1 MIGRTI
7 SHYNIL
13 EKLGGGGM
21 GVVFKAEDTELGRFV
36 ALKFLP
42 DEMAH
47 DEPMLERFRREAR
60 AASALNHP
68 NICTIY
74 EIGKQDGQ
82 SFIAM
87 EYLDGTTLKHQIGTR
102 PMETERLL
110 GIGIE
115 VADALDSAHSK
126 GIVHRDIKPA
136 NIFISKR
143 GHAKILDFGL
153 AKIGVRSNTASGD
166 SQTMAD
172 AARLD
177 LTSPGTA
184 LGTVAY
190 MSPEQVRGKELDG
203 RTDLFSFGIVLYEMA
218 TGILP
223 FRGDTQG
230 VITEAIL
237 NRAPSPA
244 IRLNPDIPPEL
255 EHIISKLLEK
265 DMELRYQSAAEVRA
279 DLKRLKRQQDSSR
292 ISSQVATETPSGS
305 ATATGSGAAAQGVG
319 SAGISSYGTSS
330 SNISSSKIKAIPES
344 QPRKTAYALGAALLA
359 AVAVIAFLLLR
370 HGAAFVS
377 PAYHLLT
384 YRRGTIRMA
393 RFAPDA
399 QTVVYSAAWEGGP
412 VEIFSTRFGTPESRP
427 VGGPGAE
434 ILAISST
441 GEMAVL
447 LRSRQTKSQVYTGT
461 LARMALGGGAP
472 REVLENVQWADW
484 SPDGAQLAVV
494 RDFNGRNRLEY
505 PPGKVL
511 YETGGW
517 ISHPRVSRKGDLI
530 AFIDHPIQGDSIGG
544 VAVVD
549 TNGNKRSLS
558 QSYGGGAVGLA
569 WSPKGDE
576 VWVTATLIGIDRSVF
591 AVPLSGKERLVARV
605 PADLTLQDVMPDGR
619 VLLARDSW
627 RRGLIVH
634 RNEDTTERDFTW
646 LDWSYPVTLS
656 NDGRTLL
663 FREEGE
669 AGGPTYAVYLRNTD
683 GSAAVRLG
691 DGQSLAL
698 SPDGKWALACRGDKQ
713 TDLFLLPTGAG
724 EPRTLKGHE
733 VIHNAA
739 RWFPDGKRL
748 LIAGIEPN
756 HGLRLYVQDIDS
768 DKFDAVTP
776 EGTDGSAYALA
787 PDGSTVA
794 ALGPDEKAYLF
805 PIPAGDPRPIKG
817 LLPGEVPVGWTDD
830 GRSLYVY
837 KGGELPAKVYRL
849 EVASG
854 NRTLWR
860 QLMPPDPAGV
870 EFVGPVLP
878 TPDGKSYVYG
888 YRRLLSD
895 LYLVE
900 GLQ

>member
-1 MIGRTI
+1 
-7 SHYNIL
+7 
-13 EKLGGGGM
+13 M

-42 DEMAH
+42 DEVAH
-47 DEPMLERFRREAR
+47 DEAALERFRREAR
-60 AASALNHP
+60 AASALNHS

-74 EIGKQDGQ
+74 EIGKHEGR

-87 EYLDGTTLKHQIGTR
+87 EYLEGATLKHLIGVR
-102 PMETERLL
+102 PMELDSLL
-110 GIGIE
+110 NVAIE
-115 VADALDSAHSK
+115 VADALDAAHTK

-136 NIFISKR
+136 NIFVSKR

-153 AKIGVRSNTASGD
+153 AKMSTSTQTVSGD
-166 SQTMAD
+166 SQTLAD
-172 AARLD
+172 AASLN

-190 MSPEQVRGKELDG
+190 MSPEQVRGRELDG
-203 RTDLFSFGIVLYEMA
+203 RSDLFSFGVVLYEMA
-218 TGILP
+218 TASLP
-223 FRGDTQG
+223 FRGETPG

-237 NRAPSPA
+237 NRAPTPP
-244 IRLNPDIPPEL
+244 IRLNPDLPPEIERIVL
-255 EHIISKLLEK
+255 KSLDK
-265 DMELRYQSAAEVRA
+265 DPELRYQSAAEVRA
-279 DLKRLKRQQDSSR
+279 DLKRLKRERDSSR
-292 ISSQVATETPSGS
+292 ISSSAVATESSTSVAAMAS
-305 ATATGSGAAAQGVG
+305 ASAAMPAR
-319 SAGISSYGTSS
+319 ISS
-330 SNISSSKIKAIPES
+330 AAV
-344 QPRKTAYALGAALLA
+344 KTVPARRSRTAEIALGAALVTALC
-359 AVAVIAFLLLR
+359 VIAFLLLR
-370 HGAAFVS
+370 QSGPPPS

-393 RFAPDA
+393 RFAPDG
-399 QTVVYSAAWEGGP
+399 QTVIYSAAWEGGP
-412 VEIFSTRFGTPESRP
+412 VEIFSTRFGTPESRS
-427 VGGPGAE
+427 VGVPGAE
-434 ILAISST
+434 ILAISGG

-447 LRSRQTKSQVYTGT
+447 LHSQQSKSQVHTGT
-461 LARMALGGGAP
+461 LARMPLGGGAP
-472 REVLENVQWADW
+472 REILENIQWADW
-484 SPDGAQLAVV
+484 SADGTQFAIV
-494 RDFNGRNRLEY
+494 RDANGRNRLEY
-505 PPGKVL
+505 PVGKVL

-517 ISHPRVSRKGDLI
+517 ISHPRISRKGDLI
-530 AFIDHPIQGDSIGG
+530 AFIDHPIPGDSIGG

-549 TNGNKRSLS
+549 LTGKKRSIG
-558 QSYGGGAVGLA
+558 QTYGGGAVGLS

-591 AVPLSGKERLVARV
+591 AVSLDGKERLVTRV

-634 RNEDTTERDFTW
+634 RADDPIEHDFTW

-656 NDGRTLL
+656 EDGRTLL

-669 AGGPTYAVYLRNTD
+669 AGGPSYAVYLRKTD
-683 GSAAVRLG
+683 GSPAVRLG

-724 EPRTLKGHE
+724 EPRQLQGHNI
-733 VIHNAA
+733 VHSTAK
-739 RWFPDGKRL
+739 WFPDGKRVL
-748 LIAGIEPN
+748 LAGNEAE
-756 HGLRLYVQDIDS
+756 HGLRLYVQDIDA
-768 DKFDAVTP
+768 DKITPVTP
-776 EGTDGSAYALA
+776 EGTNGLSFALSPDGSA
-787 PDGSTVA
+787 VA
-794 ALGPDEKAYLF
+794 AVGPDDKGYLF
-805 PIPAGDPRPIKG
+805 PVPSGDPRPIKG
-817 LLPGEVPVGWTDD
+817 MEAGEVPVEWSSD
-830 GRSLYVY
+830 GHSLYVY
-837 KGGELPAKVYRL
+837 RGGDLPAKVYRVDL
-849 EVASG
+849 ATG
-854 NRTLWR
+854 ARTLWK

-878 TPDGKSYVYG
+878 APDGKAYVYG

>member
-7 SHYNIL
+7 SHYRIV

-42 DEMAH
+42 DDMAH
-47 DEPMLERFRREAR
+47 DEPALERFRREAR

-74 EIGKQDGQ
+74 EIGKDEGQ

-87 EYLDGTTLKHQIGTR
+87 EFLDGSTLKHLIGPR
-102 PMETERLL
+102 PIELEPLL

-115 VADALDSAHSK
+115 VADALDAAHSK

-136 NIFISKR
+136 NIFVSKR

-153 AKIGVRSNTASGD
+153 AKMGVRANSVSGD
-166 SQTMAD
+166 SQTLAD
-172 AARLD
+172 VARLD

-190 MSPEQVRGKELDG
+190 MSPEQVRGKDLDG

-218 TGILP
+218 TGLMP
-223 FRGDTQG
+223 FRGETPG

-237 NRAPSPA
+237 NRAPAPA
-244 IRLNPDIPPEL
+244 VRINPDIPSEL
-255 EHIISKLLEK
+255 ERIIGKLLEK
-265 DMELRYQSAAEVRA
+265 DLELRYQSAAEVRA
-279 DLKRLKRQQDSSR
+279 DLKRMKREHDSSR
-292 ISSQVATETPSGS
+292 ISSPVAAETPGGS
-305 ATATGSGAAAQGVG
+305 AIAAASHADALGIG
-319 SAGISSYGTSS
+319 SSGISSSR
-330 SNISSSKIKAIPES
+330 ISSSGIKTVPDS
-344 QPRKTAYALGAALLA
+344 RPRGTLYALGAALVA
-359 AVAVIAFLLLR
+359 ALAVIAFLLL
-370 HGAAFVS
+370 HHAAAVVS

-393 RFAPDA
+393 RFAPDG

-427 VGGPGAE
+427 VGVPGAE

-447 LRSRQTKSQVYTGT
+447 LRSRQTKSQVYSGT

-472 REVLENVQWADW
+472 REVLENIQWADW
-484 SPDGAQLAVV
+484 SPDGSQLAVV

-517 ISHPRVSRKGDLI
+517 ISHPRISRKGDMI

-549 TNGNKRSLS
+549 MNGKKQALS

-634 RNEDTTERDFTW
+634 RAQDTIERDFTW

-656 NDGRTLL
+656 NDGQTLL

-669 AGGPTYAVYLRNTD
+669 AGGPTYAVYLRKTD

-698 SPDGKWALACRGDKQ
+698 SPDGNWALACRGDKQ
-713 TDLFLLPTGAG
+713 TDLFLLPTGPG
-724 EPRTLKGHE
+724 EPRTLKGHDI
-733 VIHNAA
+733 IHNAA
-739 RWFPDGKRL
+739 RWFPDGKRI

-768 DKFDAVTP
+768 DKFEAVSP
-776 EGTDGSAYALA
+776 EGTDGSAYALS
-787 PDGSTVA
+787 PDGTAVA
-794 ALGPDEKAYLF
+794 AMGPDAKPYFF

-817 LLPGEVPVGWTDD
+817 LLPGEVPVVWSAD
-830 GRSLYVY
+830 GRFLYIY

-849 EVASG
+849 EIASG
-854 NRTLWR
+854 NRTLWK

-878 TPDGKSYVYG
+878 TPDGSSYVYG

>member
-7 SHYNIL
+7 SHYRIL

-21 GVVFKAEDTELGRFV
+21 GVVYKAEDTELGRFV

-47 DEPMLERFRREAR
+47 DEPALERFRREAR

-68 NICTIY
+68 SICTIY
-74 EIGKQDGQ
+74 EIGNHDGQ

-87 EYLDGTTLKHQIGTR
+87 EYLDGSTLKHVISPR
-102 PMETERLL
+102 PMELDRLL
-110 GIGIE
+110 GIAIE
-115 VADALDSAHSK
+115 VADALDAANTK

-136 NIFISKR
+136 NIFVSKR

-153 AKIGVRSNTASGD
+153 AKMGLRANSVSGD
-166 SQTMAD
+166 SQTLAD

-190 MSPEQVRGKELDG
+190 MSPEQVRGRELDG
-203 RTDLFSFGIVLYEMA
+203 RSDLFSFGIVLYEMA

-223 FRGDTQG
+223 FRGETPG

-237 NRAPSPA
+237 NRAPAPA

-255 EHIISKLLEK
+255 ERIISKLLEK
-265 DMELRYQSAAEVRA
+265 DIELRYQSAAEVRA

-292 ISSQVATETPSGS
+292 ISSPVVTETPSGS
-305 ATATGSGAAAQGVG
+305 VATMTAESTPQA
-319 SAGISSYGTSS
+319 SASFRISSPGSS
-330 SNISSSKIKAIPES
+330 SGIKAIPEA
-344 QPRKTAYALGAALLA
+344 QPHRTTVALGAALIA
-359 AVAVIAFLLLR
+359 ALAVIAFLSLR
-370 HGAAFVS
+370 HPGAHAT

-393 RFAPDA
+393 RFAPDG
-399 QTVVYSAAWEGGP
+399 QTVIYSAAWEGGS

-427 VGGPGAE
+427 VGVPGAE
-434 ILAISST
+434 ILSISST

-447 LRSRQTKSQVYTGT
+447 LHSRQTKSQVYTGT

-472 REVLENVQWADW
+472 REVLENIQWADW
-484 SPDGAQLAVV
+484 SPDGSQLAIV

-517 ISHPRVSRKGDLI
+517 ISHPRVSRKGDMV

-576 VWVTATLIGIDRSVF
+576 VWVTATVIGIDRSVF
-591 AVPLSGKERLVARV
+591 AVPLSGKERLVTRV

-627 RRGLIVH
+627 RRGLIV
-634 RNEDTTERDFTW
+634 RRAEDATERDFTW

-656 NDGRTLL
+656 ADGRTLL

-669 AGGPTYAVYLRNTD
+669 AGGPTYAVYLRKTD
-683 GSAAVRLG
+683 GSPAVRLG

-698 SPDGKWALACRGDKQ
+698 SPDGNWALACRGDTQ
-713 TDLFLLPTGAG
+713 TDLFLLPTGPG
-724 EPRTLKGHE
+724 EPRTLKGHDI
-733 VIHNAA
+733 IHNAA

-756 HGLRLYVQDIDS
+756 
-768 DKFDAVTP
+768 
-776 EGTDGSAYALA
+776 
-787 PDGSTVA
+787 
-794 ALGPDEKAYLF
+794 
-805 PIPAGDPRPIKG
+805 
-817 LLPGEVPVGWTDD
+817 
-830 GRSLYVY
+830 
-837 KGGELPAKVYRL
+837 
-849 EVASG
+849 
-854 NRTLWR
+854 
-860 QLMPPDPAGV
+860 
-870 EFVGPVLP
+870 
-878 TPDGKSYVYG
+878 
-888 YRRLLSD
+888 
-895 LYLVE
+895 
-900 GLQ
+900 

>member
-7 SHYNIL
+7 SHYRIV

-42 DEMAH
+42 DDMAH
-47 DEPMLERFRREAR
+47 DESTLERFRREAR

-74 EIGKQDGQ
+74 EIGKHEGQ

-87 EYLDGTTLKHQIGTR
+87 EFLDGSTLKHLIGPR
-102 PMETERLL
+102 PMDLEQLL

-115 VADALDSAHSK
+115 VADALDAAHSK

-153 AKIGVRSNTASGD
+153 AKMGVRSTSTSGD

-172 AARLD
+172 VARLD

-218 TGILP
+218 TAILP
-223 FRGDTQG
+223 FRGETPG
-230 VITEAIL
+230 VVTEAIL
-237 NRAPSPA
+237 NRAPAPVV
-244 IRLNPDIPPEL
+244 RLNPDIPPEL
-255 EHIISKLLEK
+255 ERSISKLLEK
-265 DMELRYQSAAEVRA
+265 DIELRYQSAAEVRA

-292 ISSQVATETPSGS
+292 IPTGVTAATPSGS
-305 ATATGSGAAAQGVG
+305 TVLASAAAQAASSGI
-319 SAGISSYGTSS
+319 SPSGISSSG
-330 SNISSSKIKAIPES
+330 IKAIPEIR
-344 QPRKTAYALGAALLA
+344 PRGTVYALGAALVA
-359 AVAVIAFLLLR
+359 ALAVIAFLLLH
-370 HGAAFVS
+370 HGAAVVS

-384 YRRGTIRMA
+384 YRRGTIRMS
-393 RFAPDA
+393 RFAPDG

-412 VEIFSTRFGTPESRP
+412 VEIFSTRFGTPESRS
-427 VGGPGAE
+427 VGVPGAE

-484 SPDGAQLAVV
+484 SPDGSQLAIV

-517 ISHPRVSRKGDLI
+517 ISHPRVSRKGDMI

-549 TNGNKRSLS
+549 MNGNKRSLS

-634 RNEDTTERDFTW
+634 RGEDTTERDFTW

-656 NDGRTLL
+656 NDGQALL

-669 AGGPTYAVYLRNTD
+669 AGGPTYAVYLRKTD

-698 SPDGKWALACRGDKQ
+698 SPDGNWALACRGDKQ
-713 TDLFLLPTGAG
+713 TDLFLLPTGPG

-733 VIHNAA
+733 IIHNAA

-768 DKFDAVTP
+768 DKFEAVSP
-776 EGTDGSAYALA
+776 EGTDGSAYALS
-787 PDGSTVA
+787 PDGSAVA
-794 ALGPDEKAYLF
+794 AMGPDEKAYLF
-805 PIPAGDPRPIKG
+805 PIPSGDPRPIKG
-817 LLPGEVPVGWTDD
+817 MLPGEVPVVWTAD

-849 EVASG
+849 EIASG
-854 NRTLWR
+854 NRTLWK

>member
-7 SHYNIL
+7 SHYRIL

-42 DEMAH
+42 DDMAH

-74 EIGKQDGQ
+74 EIGKQDDQ

-102 PMETERLL
+102 PMELERLL
-110 GIGIE
+110 GIAIE
-115 VADALDSAHSK
+115 VAEALDSAHSK

-153 AKIGVRSNTASGD
+153 AKIGVRANSVSGD
-166 SQTMAD
+166 SQTLAD

-190 MSPEQVRGKELDG
+190 MSPEQVRGRELDG
-203 RTDLFSFGIVLYEMA
+203 RSDLFSFGIVLYEMA

-223 FRGDTQG
+223 FRGETPG

-237 NRAPSPA
+237 NRAPAPA

-255 EHIISKLLEK
+255 ERIISKLLEK
-265 DMELRYQSAAEVRA
+265 DIELRYQSAAEVRA

-292 ISSQVATETPSGS
+292 ISSPDATEIPSGS
-305 ATATGSGAAAQGVG
+305 VATVAPPLAVQGSG
-319 SAGISSYGTSS
+319 SSR
-330 SNISSSKIKAIPES
+330 ISSSGIKTVPES
-344 QPRKTAYALGAALLA
+344 HPHRTVYAMGAALLA
-359 AVAVIAFLLLR
+359 ALGVIAFLLLR
-370 HGAAFVS
+370 HGPTVVS

-393 RFAPDA
+393 RFAPDG
-399 QTVVYSAAWEGGP
+399 QTVIYSAAWEGGP
-412 VEIFSTRFGTPESRP
+412 VEIFSTRFGTPESQP
-427 VGGPGAE
+427 VGVPGAE

-447 LRSRQTKSQVYTGT
+447 LHSQQTKSQVYTGT
-461 LARMALGGGAP
+461 LARMSLGGGAP
-472 REVLENVQWADW
+472 REVLENIQWADW
-484 SPDGAQLAVV
+484 SPDGSELAIV

-517 ISHPRVSRKGDLI
+517 ISHPRISRKGDMI

-549 TNGNKRSLS
+549 MKGNKRFLS

-576 VWVTATLIGIDRSVF
+576 VWVTATVIGIDRSVF
-591 AVPLSGKERLVARV
+591 AVPLSGKERLVTRV

-634 RNEDTTERDFTW
+634 REEDTRERDFTW

-656 NDGRTLL
+656 NDGKTLL

-669 AGGPTYAVYLRNTD
+669 AGGPTYAVYLRKTD
-683 GSAAVRLG
+683 GSPAVRLG

-698 SPDGKWALACRGDKQ
+698 SPDGNWALACRGDQQ
-713 TDLFLLPTGAG
+713 TDLFLLPTGPG
-724 EPRTLKGHE
+724 EPRTLKGHD

-748 LIAGIEPN
+748 LIAGIAPN

-768 DKFDAVTP
+768 DKFDPVTP
-776 EGTDGSAYALA
+776 EGTDGSAYALS
-787 PDGSTVA
+787 PDGSRVA
-794 ALGPDEKAYLF
+794 AVGPDGKVYLF
-805 PIPAGDPRPIKG
+805 PIPKGDPQPLKG
-817 LLPGEVPVGWTDD
+817 LQQGEVPIAWTVD
-830 GRSLYVY
+830 GRSLYIY
-837 KGGELPAKVYRL
+837 KGGELPAKVFRL
-849 EVASG
+849 EIATG
-854 NRTLWR
+854 NRTLWK

-900 GLQ
+900 GLR